1 MKEKTIIGLVIT
13 CLLYSLPV
21 LSMDLRDDRPQ
32 KNAPQIPITIGKE
45 TTNRHR
51 SNNPIVIEAYYQSG
65 YVVIDFCDVQ
75 EAAIV
80 TLSNDANDTIEY
92 FVNPLDDIVLIDIN
106 NILSDGTF
114 YIQVLTESGEV
125 YWGRFVL

>member
-45 TTNRHR
+45 TPNRHR

-114 YIQVLTESGEV
+114 DIQVLTESGEV